1 MGDSLKAAH
10 DALMEKRR
18 GALESASIRPP
29 GAGAPTLAGA
39 FGVLGEAARAWEQE
53 REKDPNGKDP
63 HTPGAK
69 LDAGKLDL
77 TLPPP
82 ALVEA
87 VARVMQ
93 HGVEKYARN
102 GWREVPDAGRRY
114 YAALKRHL
122 HAFERGEDVDPDSG
136 LHHLDHAATNIA
148 FLLWFL
154 QQGHEIGEWR

>member
-1 MGDSLKAAH
+1 MDGDSALRMVRGILAAEH
-10 DALMEKRR
+10 AAVSRQDESFEIVRR
-18 GALESASIRPP
+18 DH
-29 GAGAPTLAGA
+29 
-39 FGVLGEAARAWEQE
+39 ARARIEA
-53 REKDPNGKDP
+53 DPNGRDP

-154 QQGHEIGEWR
+154 QQGREIGEWR